1 MTLANAVKLRII
13 ELCNEKNLSINKLC
27 TLAGINHSTLASFF
41 SGKTEIPKMNTIYY
55 ITIGFGISLGE
66 FYMSPLFDNL
76 DDD

>member
-1 MTLANAVKLRII
+1 MTFDEALKARIL
-13 ELCNEKNLSINKLC
+13 ELSDKNKITLNKLC
-27 TLAGINHSTLASFF
+27 TQAGVTHSTLASFF